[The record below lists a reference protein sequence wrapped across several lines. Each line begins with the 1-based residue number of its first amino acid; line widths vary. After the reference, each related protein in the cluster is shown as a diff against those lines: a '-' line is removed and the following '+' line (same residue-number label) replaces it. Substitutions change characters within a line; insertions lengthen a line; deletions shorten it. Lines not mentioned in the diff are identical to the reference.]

1 MELPVI
7 FNRTLNEGTRLFVFL
22 YGDFTEEELTEHTKL
37 SDAEKA
43 YLASVSHPNRR
54 KEWVA
59 IRTFLQNNM
68 GFTDCQIVYNEKG
81 APVLKNPD
89 LNLSISHSSGKAA
102 IILSETQKVGV
113 DIEVRANKVL
123 RTVAKYLSEAEQNFL
138 DRKFRDAHALVC
150 WSAKECAY
158 KIFDRPGTSF
168 KENMRV
174 KPFKLDSFGNIIVKL
189 FTDDGLRDYEL
200 KYEQHK
206 DFVVAYGT
214 N

>member
-7 FNRTLNEGTRLFVFL
+7 LNRTLNDGTRLFVFL
-22 YGDFTEEELTEHTKL
+22 YGDYSEEELTEHTKL
-37 SDAEKA
+37 TDAERA
-43 YLASVSHPNRR
+43 YLESVQHPNRR

-68 GFTDCQIVYNEKG
+68 GFADCSVAYNEKG

-102 IILSETQKVGV
+102 IVLSENKKVGV

-123 RTVAKYLSEAEQNFL
+123 RVVNKYLSEAEQNFL

-174 KPFKLDSFGNIIVKL
+174 KPFKLDRYGSVIVKL

-200 KYEQHK
+200 MYEQHK
-206 DFVVAYGT
+206 DYVVAYGT